1 MRLEQSVSAG
11 QPAAKP
17 SVAMD
22 REVIASAVVLREV
35 HCALLRAVEGS
46 ALTPAGTA
54 PHAAQLLVPPEAHA
68 SQAQWCERVANAVLS
83 AAEPVE
89 PEAWVRSSPALPSPT
104 RPSPTLFAWLWS
116 CPRLAKRL
124 EAHCL
129 RCESAPA

>member
-1 MRLEQSVSAG
+1 MPAG
-11 QPAAKP
+11 PPAPKP

-83 AAEPVE
+83 AAEPVD
-89 PEAWVRSSPALPSPT
+89 PEAWVSSPPALPSLYSVCWAVELPPPGKASRDSLPT
-104 RPSPTLFAWLWS
+104 M
-116 CPRLAKRL
+116 
-124 EAHCL
+124 
-129 RCESAPA
+129 